1 MASLSIETTA
11 PSQWCSI
18 PVWAGVTERVA
29 NDSEKGYSP
38 VTGEI
43 MYVRDKKKVAVYNG
57 EFWSV

>member
-1 MASLSIETTA
+1 MASLTVATCS

-18 PVWAGVTERVA
+18 PVWGGTSERVA
-29 NDSEKGYSP
+29 NDQEKGYSP

-43 MYVRDKKKVAVYNG
+43 MYVRDKRKVAVYNG